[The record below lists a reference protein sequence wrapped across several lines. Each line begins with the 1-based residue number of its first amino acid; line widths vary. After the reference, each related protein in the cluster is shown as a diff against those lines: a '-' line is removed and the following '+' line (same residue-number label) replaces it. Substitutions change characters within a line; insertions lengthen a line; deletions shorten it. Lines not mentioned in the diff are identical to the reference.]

1 MEVTTQSSTMST
13 LELLAPPPPPPPS
26 KKKNH
31 IKHSPT
37 GRYHNTSSVSSMIDH
52 LNLESLEQRRQ
63 KARVIILYKI
73 IHNDV
78 DINPQSY
85 LKKQERTTQ
94 SAHPYQFQTYSP
106 TTDYFKYSFFPQTVC
121 IWNSLPNSTCMVVSG
136 QSLDQFKTL
145 IQGYKF

>member
-1 MEVTTQSSTMST
+1 
-13 LELLAPPPPPPPS
+13 
-26 KKKNH
+26 
-31 IKHSPT
+31 
-37 GRYHNTSSVSSMIDH
+37 MIDH

-63 KARVIILYKI
+63 KARVIMLYEI
-73 IHNDV
+73 IHNEV

-85 LKKQERTTQ
+85 LKNQERTTR

-121 IWNSLPNSTCMVVSG
+121 IWNSLTNSMVVSG

>member
-1 MEVTTQSSTMST
+1 MHIKQQLDQTENTTQQSDHHIQ
-13 LELLAPPPPPPPS
+13 
-26 KKKNH
+26 KKNKDE
-31 IKHSPT
+31 IEKVQRRAARFVR

-52 LNLESLEQRRQ
+52 LHWESLEQRRQ
-63 KARVIILYKI
+63 KARVIMLYKI
-73 IHNDV
+73 IHNEV

-85 LKKQERTTQ
+85 LKKQERTTR

-106 TTDYFKYSFFPQTVC
+106 TTDYFKY
-121 IWNSLPNSTCMVVSG
+121 WNSLPNSMVVSG